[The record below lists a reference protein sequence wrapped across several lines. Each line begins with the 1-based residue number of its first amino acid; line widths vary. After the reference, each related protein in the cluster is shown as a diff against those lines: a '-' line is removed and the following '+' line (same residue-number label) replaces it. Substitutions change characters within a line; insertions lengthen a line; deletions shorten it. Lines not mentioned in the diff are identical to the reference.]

1 MTAFII
7 VAFALSWAW
16 ALPLAALGDAVE
28 KGRGWPTHFP
38 ALLGPA
44 LAALAVT
51 AWASGTLGVRDLLS
65 RMARWQIPV
74 RWWAAALSPLAFL
87 ALALVTVALAGTFPA
102 WGEFG
107 RYSGLPAVGVVGVVL
122 IATLVN
128 GLGEET
134 GWRGF
139 LLPLLQRRHT
149 PLAAAL
155 LLTPIWALWHLPYFF
170 LIASYRDLAPP
181 AYVGFVFALGCG
193 SVILAWLYN
202 RTGGSILACAVWH
215 ASYNLTT
222 ATAAADQGAIAA
234 VTSAFVVIQAIVL
247 VRLELRARRRG
258 WSVLGR
264 RATPALEEH
273 VGRDRGAV
281 IAR

>member
-16 ALPLAALGDAVE
+16 ALPLAAAGDVVE

-51 AWASGTLGVRDLLS
+51 AWASGRVGVRDLLS

-87 ALALVTVALAGTFPA
+87 ALALVIAALAGTFPA

-134 GWRGF
+134 GWRGY
-139 LLPLLQRRHT
+139 LLPLLQLLRVRPDAQRRSPRT
-149 PLAAAL
+149 CRARPRRPQRRKRPASTARTL
-155 LLTPIWALWHLPYFF
+155 LRSHF
-170 LIASYRDLAPP
+170 
-181 AYVGFVFALGCG
+181 
-193 SVILAWLYN
+193 
-202 RTGGSILACAVWH
+202 
-215 ASYNLTT
+215 
-222 ATAAADQGAIAA
+222 AA
-234 VTSAFVVIQAIVL
+234 VNVPRTY
-247 VRLELRARRRG
+247 
-258 WSVLGR
+258 
-264 RATPALEEH
+264 
-273 VGRDRGAV
+273 D
-281 IAR
+281 